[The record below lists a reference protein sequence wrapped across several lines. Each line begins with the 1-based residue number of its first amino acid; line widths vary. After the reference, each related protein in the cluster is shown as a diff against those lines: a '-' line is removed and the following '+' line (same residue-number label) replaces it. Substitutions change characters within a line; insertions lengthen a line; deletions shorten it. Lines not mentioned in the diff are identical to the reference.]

1 MMSAKDSIL
10 EMLMGNSSPE
20 MQQAMEQDH
29 QDNSN
34 LSPTARRV
42 LLGLPNLLALGSN
55 VPGPFA
61 MINGMIKGMAEMHIG
76 KMPEDYLQGT
86 LTYII
91 EEITTWRDGQVDTRG
106 TTEHGEPQPPTD
118 ISAV

>member
-1 MMSAKDSIL
+1 MSAKDSIL

-20 MQQAMEQDH
+20 MQQAMEQDKV
-29 QDNSN
+29 DNSN
-34 LSPTARRV
+34 LSPTAQRV

-91 EEITTWRDGQVDTRG
+91 EEVTTWRDGPVDTRG

-118 ISAV
+118 IPAV